1 MRVLLIRINTAMP
14 SDTIILVHGL
24 WMTGMELGVLR
35 HRLEA
40 EYGFHCEQFSYASV
54 TGSMVDHVRK
64 LRELAQAQQC
74 ERLHFVGH
82 SLGGVVTYKMLE
94 STHDLPPGRAVF
106 LGSPLNGSRAVEG
119 MARWTLGRIAVGDEV
134 RKELLETEPRRWDG
148 RRDIGVIAGSINM
161 GLGRF
166 FSEDLTA
173 NGDGTVL
180 IEETNLAGA
189 VDRIVM
195 PVTHTSMV
203 FSPSVAHQVAKFL
216 REGKFEHGT

>member
-1 MRVLLIRINTAMP
+1 MP

-24 WMTGMELGVLR
+24 WMNGLELTVLR

-40 EYGFHCEQFSYASV
+40 EHQFHCEQFSYASV
-54 TGSMVDHVRK
+54 TGAMVDHVRK

-82 SLGGVVTYKMLE
+82 SLGGVVTYKLLE

-119 MARWTLGRIAVGDEV
+119 MARWTLGRVAVGDEV
-134 RKELLETEPRRWDG
+134 RKELLQGEPRHWDG
-148 RRDIGVIAGSINM
+148 RRDIGVIAGSVNV

-166 FSEDLTA
+166 FSEDLTT
-173 NGDGTVL
+173 NSDGTVL
-180 IEETNLAGA
+180 IEETKLAGA
-189 VDRIVM
+189 ADHIVL
-195 PVTHTSMV
+195 PVSHTSIV
-203 FSPSVAHQVAKFL
+203 FSPVVAYQIVQFL
-216 REGKFEHGT
+216 RTGKFDHETVE